1 MAQITLIG
9 RLGKD
14 VEIKTVGQ
22 STVAKLNVGETVGFS
37 ENKSTNWFSCVLWG
51 KQAESKLV
59 DFLTKGR
66 EVYISGEFKA
76 REYNGKIYNEIRI
89 NEIRLTSGGQQG
101 QQQAPQQQAPQQQG
115 YAPQQ
120 QARQQQARQQPPADL
135 DDDLPF

>member
-22 STVAKLNVGETVGFS
+22 STVAKLNVGETVGFG
-37 ENKSTNWFSCVLWG
+37 ENKSTNWFSCDLWG

-101 QQQAPQQQAPQQQG
+101 QGQQQAPQQQG

>member
-22 STVAKLNVGETVGFS
+22 STVAKLNVGETVGFG
-37 ENKSTNWFSCVLWG
+37 ENKSTNWFSCDLWG

-101 QQQAPQQQAPQQQG
+101 QGQQQAPQQQAPRQQG
-115 YAPQQ
+115 YAP
-120 QARQQQARQQPPADL
+120 QQQARQQPPADL